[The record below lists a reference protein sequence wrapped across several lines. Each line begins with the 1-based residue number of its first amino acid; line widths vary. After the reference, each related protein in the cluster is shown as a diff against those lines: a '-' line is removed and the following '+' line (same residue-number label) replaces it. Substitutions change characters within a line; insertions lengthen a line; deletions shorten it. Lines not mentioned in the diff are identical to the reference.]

1 MEVSMAH
8 AGRADVIVAI
18 NRVTPSTLPCLRRVL
33 EIGDAALHRLIV
45 VTGPCP
51 DPSLENFGQSSSNIS
66 LVRQSDDSIHVESW
80 NRGLRER
87 SGDAVLLAPDTSVT
101 AGWLTEL
108 SAVAHGEERIA
119 FVWPLMNLDDSLA
132 RSAFSGLPRSTTAP
146 GVLGPC
152 VYLRGCFIDTVG
164 LLDASLSTLQSAM
177 EDWAMRAQA
186 VGYFGKRAN
195 HAIVEQSVSGPG
207 AAADRS
213 LTERDQT
220 VLEKRHPYR
229 SHQVADFAQSL
240 DGSLPL
246 HVIDFFRTGRVR
258 VAFDLR
264 HLVPDD
270 DSERTDALTLANA
283 LAEFPEIDLSVLVN
297 EPRQSAGFT
306 GRLITPDDWH
316 DDFAVIHKPAPFRS
330 REELAIPFS
339 SSAHVIVTYDGVAPE
354 RAPGRNSR
362 GGHDG
367 ADRTTHSLSLPCAQ
381 GILAPSQL
389 SRQRIAFELGIPSTE
404 ITVAPHAAAPDAVFR
419 VYRSAVLN
427 PPERSL
433 RARRMLREAILSW
446 SSPSG
451 RPLRFDPPHAAS
463 DRSTIG
469 VRQAWQA
476 LADALKRRVGRE
488 LRRLRVSR
496 ARNRD

>member
-1 MEVSMAH
+1 M
-8 AGRADVIVAI
+8 
-18 NRVTPSTLPCLRRVL
+18 
-33 EIGDAALHRLIV
+33 
-45 VTGPCP
+45 
-51 DPSLENFGQSSSNIS
+51 
-66 LVRQSDDSIHVESW
+66 
-80 NRGLRER
+80 RGG

-367 ADRTTHSLSLPCAQ
+367 ADRTTQGAGPACAL
-381 GILAPSQL
+381 GNSG
-389 SRQRIAFELGIPSTE
+389 SRRNCRVNGSPPNRHTLRGDRGRSTRCR
-404 ITVAPHAAAPDAVFR
+404 HDATAVLR

-427 PPERSL
+427 PSDRSL
-433 RARRMLREAILSW
+433 SARRLLHDAILSW
-446 SSPSG
+446 ANTSG
-451 RPLRFDPPHAAS
+451 RPLRFDGAHAAAIA
-463 DRSTIG
+463 RPVG
-469 VRQAWQA
+469 VRHAWNELSA
-476 LADALKRRVGRE
+476 ALKRRAGRE
-488 LRRLRVSR
+488 MRRIRLSKSR
-496 ARNRD
+496 NQG